1 MNTAANEK
9 GMNWFLCGFE
19 MAEQNQNLRFSEFA
33 HDTAQILDYQ
43 DEVKIEVSTA
53 DSLVCFNNI
62 EET

>member
-1 MNTAANEK
+1 
-9 GMNWFLCGFE
+9 

-33 HDTAQILDYQ
+33 HDIAQTLRYQ
-43 DEVKIEVSTA
+43 DEAEIEVSTA

>member
-1 MNTAANEK
+1 
-9 GMNWFLCGFE
+9 

-33 HDTAQILDYQ
+33 HDIAQTLRYQ
-43 DEVKIEVSTA
+43 DEAKIEVSTA